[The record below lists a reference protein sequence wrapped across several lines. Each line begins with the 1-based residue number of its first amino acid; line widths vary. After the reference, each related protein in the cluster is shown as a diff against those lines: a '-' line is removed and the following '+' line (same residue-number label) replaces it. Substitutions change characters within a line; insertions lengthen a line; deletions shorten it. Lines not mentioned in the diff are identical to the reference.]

1 MRANSSYLRLGL
13 LVSLLA
19 TGVAQAEVTAHSPLV
34 CKGTVFIDRDNDG
47 LRDRREKGLA
57 GIAISDGESLVR
69 SDRHGRY
76 LLDTTA
82 PRSVFMIKPAGY
94 LAPLRADGL
103 PDTWVNLQPEAGPKL
118 RYGGVPQ
125 SAARGCR
132 DFALRASPK
141 TTPAALDVLVFGDP
155 QLKSMVDADYYA
167 RDIIAP
173 LQAKP
178 AARLGITL
186 GDLVNDDLS
195 LFPALKAMDARMG
208 LPWLHAPGNHD
219 IDFDAPRDEDSLD
232 SFRHAFGPDTYAWE
246 ESQANFIVLDDVIY
260 QPGQQPQ
267 YIGGLRES
275 QFAFLRSYLATAAK
289 DRLLVLS
296 MHIHLYDA
304 VPGVETFRKA
314 DRERLFALLKP
325 FPKVLVLSAHSHKQ
339 LNVFHDAATGW
350 HGAKPL
356 HEYNVGAACG
366 TYWTG
371 VKDAEGIPAATMSDG
386 TPNGYARLRIESGK
400 ADLRW
405 FAARAPLDVQ
415 INLHGPKVLRR
426 GEWPGTG
433 LFANV
438 FMGHAGTLVEMRI
451 DKGEWKP
458 MKRVLQ
464 ADPAMLEQNVLD
476 NAADQLRGYDRA
488 PEAVPSTHLWRSSL
502 PTDLAPGTHK
512 VQVRAV
518 LDGYGEASA
527 ETTYRLDVA
536 RP

>member
-1 MRANSSYLRLGL
+1 MRASNSSLKLCFFL
-13 LVSLLA
+13 ALLA
-19 TGVAQAEVTAHSPLV
+19 SGLTQADATAQQTLV
-34 CKGTVFIDRDNDG
+34 CTGTVFIDRDNDG
-47 LRDRREKGLA
+47 IRDRNEKGLA
-57 GIAISDGESLVR
+57 GVALSDGESIVR
-69 SDRHGRY
+69 SDERGRY
-76 LLDTTA
+76 MLEA
-82 PRSVFMIKPAGY
+82 KSARSVFMVKPAGHDV
-94 LAPLRADGL
+94 ALRADGL
-103 PDTWVNLQPEAGPKL
+103 PDTWINLQPEAGPRL
-118 RYGGVPQ
+118 RYGGVPA
-125 SAARGCR
+125 SATGGCR
-132 DFALRASPK
+132 DFALRAAPK
-141 TTPAALDVLVFGDP
+141 VAPAALDVLVFGDP

-167 RDIIAP
+167 RDIVAP
-173 LQAKP
+173 LQENP

-195 LFPALKAMDARMG
+195 LFPGLKAIDARLG

-246 ESQANFIVLDDVIY
+246 EAQANFIVLDNVIY

-275 QFAFLRSYLATAAK
+275 QFTFLQSYLATAAK

-304 VPGVETFRKA
+304 IPGVETFRKA

-325 FPKVLVLSAHSHKQ
+325 FPNVLVLSAHSHKQ
-339 LNVFHDAATGW
+339 LHVFHDAATGW
-350 HGAKPL
+350 HGATPL
-356 HEYNVGAACG
+356 HEYNVGASCG

-371 VKDAEGIPAATMSDG
+371 VKDAQGIPAATMNDG
-386 TPNGYARLRIESGK
+386 TPNGYARLRIEKGK

-405 FAARAPLDVQ
+405 FAARSPLDYQ

-426 GEWPGTG
+426 GEWPGIG
-433 LFANV
+433 LYANV

-451 DKGEWKP
+451 DEGPWKP

-464 ADPAMLEQNVLD
+464 ADPAVLEQNLLD
-476 NAADQLRGYDRA
+476 DAADQLRGHDRA
-488 PEAVPSTHLWRSSL
+488 PEAVPSSHLWRLSL

-512 VQVRAV
+512 VEVRAL
-518 LDGYGEASA
+518 LDGYGEARA
-527 ETTYRLDVA
+527 ETSYRLDVA
-536 RP
+536 TP